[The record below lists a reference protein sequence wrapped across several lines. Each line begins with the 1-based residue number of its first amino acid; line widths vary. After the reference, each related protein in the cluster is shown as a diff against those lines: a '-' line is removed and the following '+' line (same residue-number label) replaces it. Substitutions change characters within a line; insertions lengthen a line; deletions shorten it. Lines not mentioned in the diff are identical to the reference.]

1 MFVKLF
7 YKKLRSMGKRTLSV
21 FLCMVLLLSVAP
33 VSELLG
39 ETLGG
44 KIGAFFE
51 SVSDSLTPKADAANV
66 DLDSSGANECQ
77 VHDYW
82 RHGTTSSTAYIY
94 AVIQN
99 PSGIVNPK
107 VAVWSDYKG
116 QDDLKWYDMTYEAAT
131 NRWLYKVFL
140 VNHCSGGG
148 NGYYDKYHVH
158 FYNNGKGQVLSG
170 QGFDGGLPCYF
181 DGVAARYGYFNGT
194 NCDVVTPSAPVT
206 STLIGTS
213 LYAWINSN
221 GTAVAPNHA
230 AKVGPG
236 NNKFTSRLRY
246 NQPTIS
252 ISDIVGGKRVTYTNP
267 SQRNGNGYSAM
278 YYSKADGTNGSTT
291 AASVSVDIT
300 GAQDR
305 TVYSYV
311 KLHDNNCPYD
321 VLNSA
326 TANASFSIMKCG
338 TPQITTSPAVTG
350 YNVVFNKGSATG
362 TLYYSTDGGKTYGN
376 TNNTSITVPLSSA
389 ATYSL
394 KAYIGNAPGYANGD
408 VVTQSLTIS
417 KCDAPSISTKAQNG
431 GHTVTFSQGS
441 TGGTLYYST
450 NGGSSYSITTKSSA
464 SVSLTTAGTFNLK
477 AYVGNKSGY
486 ANSDTTTKSLTIS
499 KFSAPSITLDPEL
512 GGYYVSFQQ
521 DSPRGTMYY
530 STDGGSSWSNTT
542 SEVVAVWLTTAGTY
556 DCKAYVVNVSGYA
569 NSDTTTKSL
578 TFSQCS
584 APSIESSPIV
594 GGIDVTFSQGS
605 TGGTLY
611 YSTDDG
617 STWSNT
623 TNSSVTVSLCS
634 AKSYNCRAYVK
645 KIGYESSARS
655 LSVISVIQCAAPTI
669 TKTPIIGGYEVT
681 FSQGSTRGTLYYS
694 TNNGSSYTSTTNSSI
709 SVDLTSEGTWNLK
722 SYVTKSGYANSATQ
736 SESQVISACAA
747 PTLIT
752 SNYVGGKTVALSCTT
767 DGATIYYT
775 TDGSNPTTS
784 STKYTGGFNL
794 SSSQTVKAIAVK
806 SGWVNSSALSQAVTV
821 DQVDTPVLSQSNYVG
836 GKTVTLSCG
845 TSGAAIYY
853 TTDGSTPTGDSARY
867 TSSFN
872 LPATKTVKAIAM
884 LTGYGNSDI
893 MSQQVT
899 VDPCEAPEI
908 TKSTIDGGCTVRFSQ
923 SSNGTTLYYSTDGG
937 DTYQN
942 TTASFAEVN
951 LTTAGTYELMA
962 YSTAPGYS
970 QSSVTSE
977 TVAFNACVKPVLTTE
992 GFIGGKKV
1000 TLATETQDAEIYYTT
1015 DGSIPT
1021 AESAKYTEPFNLTST
1036 RTVKAIAIHPGLANS
1051 TVLSQSVTVEDA
1063 ATPVITS
1070 KGYKGGKTVTIA
1082 CSTEGAAIYYT
1093 TDGTAPTTD
1102 STKYEGTFNVSSS
1115 QTVKSIAVCSGYT
1128 TSAIATENV
1137 SVLTAA
1143 APTITTA
1150 GYFGGKT
1157 VTLSSTTTGA
1167 EIYYTTDGSDPTEES
1182 TKYTEPFNLT
1192 ADSTTVKAIAV
1203 CDGFVT
1209 STVSEETIT
1218 ISITA
1223 EPVIEVNNFVGGKS
1237 VSLSSSTTGA
1247 ALYYTTD
1254 GTEPTTNSTKYTGAF
1269 NITSTSTVKAI
1280 AVLSGSLSSNVAEKE
1295 VVVVPCAQPEINVEK
1310 KIGGYNV
1317 SVAGGTE
1324 GCTYYISTDGGENY
1338 TIYHSPISLV
1348 ELGTYNVKAYCT
1360 CAGYTQSEISEKE
1373 VTVSKCEAPVITTLP
1388 ASGGYFI
1395 SLDGGYEGSEYYISI
1410 DGGETFAKYTA
1421 PVKLVTAGDHNV
1433 KAYCVCPGY
1442 AKSDDAECAVH
1453 IEKVATPAIE
1463 VTATQS
1469 GKKVTVT
1476 TATEEAKLYYTTD
1489 GSTPSESSNE
1499 YTEALTFENSVN
1511 LKVIAIKKGY
1521 ENSDVS
1527 SVNVSVTACTT
1538 PVITAEPSK
1547 TGYSVSLSGGTSNC
1561 EYFISL
1567 DGGNTFEKYVQTVNI
1582 TKAGTYNICA
1592 YCTCDGY
1599 TQSETAQ
1606 KEIEI
1611 TQCTAPVITK
1621 TATADGYRIDLSGGE
1636 DGCEY
1641 YISTNGGET
1650 YTKAT
1655 STNITVAGEYDIKA
1669 YCTYEG
1675 KAQSEITNDS
1685 LTITKVATPKIEAN
1699 GIAGGKNVTITCE
1712 TEGATIYYT
1721 TDGTAPTN
1729 ESHIYSAPINV
1740 TSDKTIRAIAYLDG
1754 CEVSDGARLSVIIE
1768 QAKTPVASIEKYVG
1782 GKKVTLASETEGAT
1796 IYYTTD
1802 GTAPTTNSTVYE
1814 GEIDIKELTTIKAI
1828 AVKDGFLTSGIMTET
1843 VNVPTVVTPVITS
1856 ANVTAGKAISISTST
1871 SGAKIYY
1878 TTDGENYQ
1886 EYNGPVEISK
1896 TTTISAYAELE
1907 GYLTSEVKTSTF
1919 TLVTVAEPTVT
1930 ATDFIGGKTVTMET
1944 ATEGATIYYTTD
1956 GTEPTADSKEYT
1968 AAFNVTEDT
1977 VVKAI
1982 AVLSGNA
1989 PSKVTTLEITVPVVE
2004 TPVVNTEV
2012 ADGKYVFTIS
2022 DGTDGAT
2029 IYYTTDGSEPTA
2041 DSNVYNGPVEITEAM
2056 TVKAIAVKNGCVT
2069 SEIAEKAVTNE
2080 FTITY
2085 IVDGEEYRT
2094 ETHKFG
2100 ESITALAEPEKAGFT
2115 FSGWSEIPST
2125 MPAEN
2130 VEVTGTFKQNEY
2142 TITYYVDDVVYK
2154 TEKYVY
2160 GAEITP
2166 VAEPE
2171 KDGYTFSGWGEVPT
2185 TMPENDVVVKGTF
2198 AVNQYKIEYFVD
2210 GALYD
2215 SQLYN
2220 YGENVTPLE
2229 APEKNGY
2236 TFSGWSEIPATMP
2249 ANDIKVEGT
2258 FTANEFTITY
2268 YVDGEVYKTVKVPYE
2283 SVITFIDEPTK
2294 DGYTFSGWSCDYITM
2309 PAQDIEVNGTFDSSK
2324 YSVSVTNN
2332 HGTVKGIPEG
2342 KVEYGTEVSLFAK
2355 ADTGYTFKGWY
2366 NGDTLLSTRT
2376 TYTFNVTDDT
2386 NLIAMFEAN
2395 TKRILTVNV
2404 VGGNSLKVK
2413 LGDGNLQKQPTYY
2426 KQGVSIGTK
2435 VTLDVTDSAG
2445 EFLYWIDS
2453 NDTIVSYD
2461 RTYTFVHFGETSY
2474 RAVFAQQ
2481 VSESNTVTF
2490 IGAYDQIL
2498 ESSAYQTGE
2507 EINVPTASPKT
2518 DYNFIG
2524 WSLDGKTVI
2533 ASIDELIAGINAML
2547 AEGKDV
2553 VVRGIYTVKEVKY
2566 NVTVIG
2572 GSGSGEYNGG
2582 VGIKI
2587 VADSPEAG
2595 KKFAYWIDSN
2605 NNIVSYSEEYSF
2617 YPHSNETYTA
2627 VFVNEDEVIDAL
2639 PISGFDS
2646 VKYDEETDK
2655 LTFVSTTDVPKS
2667 MSIVSVGILLT
2678 SNDTTGNNAENFVE
2692 TNGNVLMGTLNITD
2706 DSKQARYSL
2715 TKKNVMPGDVWYA
2728 RTYLTYYD
2736 NNGELKKLYGVIIK
2750 AVVNDDGSVSY
2761 SAI

>member
-1 MFVKLF
+1 
-7 YKKLRSMGKRTLSV
+7 
-21 FLCMVLLLSVAP
+21 MVLLLSVAP

-39 ETLGG
+39 GTLGG

-51 SVSDSLTPKADAANV
+51 SISDWFTPDADAANV
-66 DLDSSGANECQ
+66 DINSSGVNELQ
-77 VHDYW
+77 LIDYW
-82 RHGTTSSTAYIY
+82 KNGTTTNRFSTTGSPYFHVYIS
-94 AVIQN
+94 N
-99 PSGIVNPK
+99 PSNITSAYCRIWTKYN
-107 VAVWSDYKG
+107 G
-116 QDDLKWYDMTYEAAT
+116 QDDVKNHTLYFQSGGNVYNANIPLYDHRYNSNNDSMYDTYYINYYINGSFAGQKILEGGAEVD
-131 NRWLYKVFL
+131 YKVA
-140 VNHCSGGG
+140 NSSGLNTVGKKYVDYNG
-148 NGYYDKYHVH
+148 NGLSFASGSGSSDEGIRQLNPYDNRVFTSWTYTGLKSGTNYGSKIPGGSTVTLSNYYSNNSMSYVQAIANFDKYAVPTYTITDIPGGKRLTVH
-158 FYNNGKGQVLSG
+158 NSGERLCVKTQSSPNNASVNYYSSDQSYDYTSAGTHGSYMS
-170 QGFDGGLPCYF
+170 FSH
-181 DGVAARYGYFNGT
+181 AA
-194 NCDVVTPSAPVT
+194 S
-206 STLIGTS
+206 
-213 LYAWINSN
+213 SN
-221 GTAVAPNHA
+221 GNIAESDYGSCTVTVEKAP
-230 AKVGPG
+230 
-236 NNKFTSRLRY
+236 T
-246 NQPTIS
+246 PTIS
-252 ISDIVGGKRVTYTNP
+252 GP
-267 SQRNGNGYSAM
+267 SSV
-278 YYSKADGTNGSTT
+278 NGSK
-291 AASVSVDIT
+291 I
-300 GAQDR
+300 
-305 TVYSYV
+305 
-311 KLHDNNCPYD
+311 
-321 VLNSA
+321 
-326 TANASFSIMKCG
+326 
-338 TPQITTSPAVTG
+338 
-350 YNVVFNKGSATG
+350 
-362 TLYYSTDGGKTYGN
+362 
-376 TNNTSITVPLSSA
+376 
-389 ATYSL
+389 
-394 KAYIGNAPGYANGD
+394 
-408 VVTQSLTIS
+408 
-417 KCDAPSISTKAQNG
+417 
-431 GHTVTFSQGS
+431 VTFSQGS

-450 NGGSSYSITTKSSA
+450 NGGSSYSSTTNSSA
-464 SVSLTTAGTFNLK
+464 TAGFSSAGTHSLK
-477 AYVGNKSGY
+477 AYVVKSGY
-486 ANSDTTTKSLTIS
+486 ANSDYATGSVSLSQCAAPTITNI
-499 KFSAPSITLDPEL
+499 AVD
-512 GGYYVSFQQ
+512 GGYNVTFAKSNG
-521 DSPRGTMYY
+521 STLYY
-530 STDGGSSWSNTT
+530 STDGGSSW
-542 SEVVAVWLTTAGTY
+542 
-556 DCKAYVVNVSGYA
+556 K
-569 NSDTTTKSL
+569 
-578 TFSQCS
+578 
-584 APSIESSPIV
+584 
-594 GGIDVTFSQGS
+594 
-605 TGGTLY
+605 
-611 YSTDDG
+611 
-617 STWSNT
+617 NT
-623 TNSSVTVSLCS
+623 TNSSVIVSLRTAGSYNLKAYVQGSGMINSSTTTSNLTIEKIYAPDIQLANPINDLTMAPGGQRVYMFYTHSSGSSSGTPIGKYSIDDGKTWNNFSAGTPYVDLKIVGTYKIKAYYYGFSKLSGGKGGYAYDIASTTVTVS
-634 AKSYNCRAYVK
+634 AYN
-645 KIGYESSARS
+645 
-655 LSVISVIQCAAPTI
+655 APTI
-669 TKTPIIGGYEVT
+669 SKTPVEGGYKIVFSAPSNHPKMNVTLHYSTDGGKTYKTGNPGEVLLNDLGTYSLKAYVTGNLNVDSPIASDSVTISNCSAPKADVTNFIGGKKVALSSTTEGATIYYT
-681 FSQGSTRGTLYYS
+681 TDGSTPTTESAEY
-694 TNNGSSYTSTTNSSI
+694 TEPVEITSTTTIKAIAVCNGYKNSSV
-709 SVDLTSEGTWNLK
+709 S
-722 SYVTKSGYANSATQ
+722 
-736 SESQVISACAA
+736 SQEITIDRVAV
-747 PTLIT
+747 PTLST
-752 SNYVGGKTVALSCTT
+752 SNYIGGKTVSLVCTT

-775 TDGSNPTTS
+775 TDGTNPTTD
-784 STKYTGGFNL
+784 STKYEGTFTV

-806 SGWVNSSALSQAVTV
+806 AGWANSPALSQTITV
-821 DQVDTPVLSQSNYVG
+821 DKVATPTLSTTNYVG
-836 GKTVTLSCG
+836 GKTCSLVCG

-853 TTDGSTPTGDSARY
+853 TTDGSTPTASSTRY
-867 TSSFN
+867 TASFN

-884 LTGYGNSDI
+884 LSGYGNSDV

-899 VDPCEAPEI
+899 VTSCNAP
-908 TKSTIDGGCTVRFSQ
+908 TISKTDVNGGYKVTFTQ
-923 SSNGTTLYYSTDGG
+923 SDNGTTLYYSTDGG

-962 YSTAPGYS
+962 YSTASGYS

-977 TVAFNACVKPVLTTE
+977 TATLNACVKPVLTTE

-1000 TLATETQDAEIYYTT
+1000 TLATETQDAVIYYTT
-1015 DGSIPT
+1015 DGSVPT
-1021 AESAKYTEPFNLTST
+1021 TESTKYTEPFNLTST
-1036 RTVKAIAIHPGLANS
+1036 RTVKAIAILSGLADS
-1051 TVLSQSVTVEDA
+1051 TVLSQSVTIEAA
-1063 ATPVITS
+1063 ATPVISS
-1070 KGYKGGKTVTIA
+1070 KGYNGGKNITIA
-1082 CSTEGAAIYYT
+1082 CETEGATIYYT

-1102 STKYEGTFNVSSS
+1102 STKYDGTFNVSSS
-1115 QTVKSIAVCSGYT
+1115 QTVKAIAVCSGYT

-1167 EIYYTTDGSDPTEES
+1167 KIYYTTDGSDPTEES

-1223 EPVIEVNNFVGGKS
+1223 QPVIEVNNFVGGKS

-1360 CAGYTQSEISEKE
+1360 CGGYTQSEISEKE

-1410 DGGETFAKYTA
+1410 YGGETFAKYTA

-1511 LKVIAIKKGY
+1511 LKVIAIKKGF

-1567 DGGNTFEKYVQTVNI
+1567 DGGSTFEKYVQTVNI

-1621 TATADGYRIDLSGGE
+1621 TATADGYTIDLSGGD

-1650 YTKAT
+1650 YAKAT

-1768 QAKTPVASIEKYVG
+1768 QSKTPVASIEKYVG
-1782 GKKVTLASETEGAT
+1782 GKKVTLACETEGAT

-1814 GEIDIKELTTIKAI
+1814 GEIDVKELTTIKAI
-1828 AVKDGFLTSGIMTET
+1828 AVKDGFLTSGVMTET

-1856 ANVTAGKAISISTST
+1856 ANITAGKAISISTST

-1878 TTDGENYQ
+1878 STDGENYQ

-1919 TLVTVAEPTVT
+1919 TLVTVAETTVT

-2004 TPVVNTEV
+2004 NPVVNTEV

-2022 DGTDGAT
+2022 AGTDGAT

-2100 ESITALAEPEKAGFT
+2100 ESIIALAEPEKAGFT

-2171 KDGYTFSGWGEVPT
+2171 KDGYTFSGWGEIPT
-2185 TMPENDVVVKGTF
+2185 TMPENDVVVNGTF
-2198 AVNQYKIEYFVD
+2198 AVNQYKVEYFVD

-2220 YGENVTPLE
+2220 YGEDVTPLE

-2249 ANDIKVEGT
+2249 ANDIKVDGT

-2376 TYTFNVTDDT
+2376 TYTFNVTNDT

-2426 KQGVSIGTK
+2426 KQGVSIGMK

-2518 DYNFIG
+2518 DYNFVG

-2533 ASIDELIAGINAML
+2533 ASIDELISGINAMI

-2566 NVTVIG
+2566 NVTVVG

-2587 VADSPEAG
+2587 VANSPEAG

-2605 NNIVSYSEEYSF
+2605 NNIVSYSEEY
-2617 YPHSNETYTA
+2617 
-2627 VFVNEDEVIDAL
+2627 
-2639 PISGFDS
+2639 
-2646 VKYDEETDK
+2646 
-2655 LTFVSTTDVPKS
+2655 
-2667 MSIVSVGILLT
+2667 
-2678 SNDTTGNNAENFVE
+2678 
-2692 TNGNVLMGTLNITD
+2692 
-2706 DSKQARYSL
+2706 YSSL
-2715 TKKNVMPGDVWYA
+2715 
-2728 RTYLTYYD
+2728 
-2736 NNGELKKLYGVIIK
+2736 
-2750 AVVNDDGSVSY
+2750 
-2761 SAI
+2761 